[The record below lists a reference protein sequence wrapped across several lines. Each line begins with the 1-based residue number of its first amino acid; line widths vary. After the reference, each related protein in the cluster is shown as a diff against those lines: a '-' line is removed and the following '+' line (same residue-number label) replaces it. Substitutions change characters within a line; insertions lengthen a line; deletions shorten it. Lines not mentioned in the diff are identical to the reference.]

1 MKGRLQF
8 IDEIVKSMRNIARK
22 GYGAL
27 IVLVRDTGVKII
39 LETGVSIHAEVS
51 VPLILSI
58 FNPRSPLHDGAIV
71 IQNEIISAAKC
82 ILPLSQNP
90 HLDQELGTRH
100 RAALGLVEESDAIV
114 IIVSEET
121 GKISLAME
129 GNLQRDLDYDKLRNL
144 LTKAYHLSIK

>member
-1 MKGRLQF
+1 M
-8 IDEIVKSMRNIARK
+8 
-22 GYGAL
+22 
-27 IVLVRDTGVKII
+27 
-39 LETGVSIHAEVS
+39 
-51 VPLILSI
+51 
-58 FNPRSPLHDGAIV
+58 
-71 IQNEIISAAKC
+71 
-82 ILPLSQNP
+82 SQNP